1 MSNSQTRQSLKALQE
16 RLASRLAA
24 AQASGADA
32 AWLAIEA
39 HGQRYLL
46 PLVQSGE
53 IFPVPFVQRVPYT
66 QAWFLGVAALRGGL
80 MGVVDLGAF
89 LATDHQPVAAP
100 VVTGDAKLVALHP
113 ALGVNAALWV
123 DRLVGLRGVGMFTG
137 AEPRPEGVSPV
148 LGQVLTDAKG
158 DRWQE
163 LNLQALAEWPDFL
176 SVLA

>member
-1 MSNSQTRQSLKALQE
+1 MSNGQTRQSLKALQE

-66 QAWFLGVAALRGGL
+66 QPWFLGVAALRGGL
-80 MGVVDLGAF
+80 MGVVDLGG
-89 LATDHQPVAAP
+89 LLTPDQAAP
-100 VVTGDAKLVALHP
+100 ALTAAGDAKLVALHP

-123 DRLVGLRGVGMFTG
+123 DRLVGLRGVAAFSG
-137 AEPRPEGVSPV
+137 AEPRPEGASPV
-148 LGQVLTDAKG
+148 LGQVLTDVRG
-158 DRWQE
+158 ERWQE
-163 LNLQALAEWPDFL
+163 LNLQALAEWPAFL
-176 SVLA
+176 SVVA

>member
-24 AQASGADA
+24 AQVSGADA
-32 AWLAIEA
+32 AWLAVEA
-39 HGQRYLL
+39 HGQRFLL

-66 QAWFLGVAALRGGL
+66 QSWFLGVAALRGGL
-80 MGVVDLGAF
+80 MGVVDLGGM
-89 LATDHQPVAAP
+89 LAPDQPASAL
-100 VVTGDAKLVALHP
+100 TGAGEAKLVALHP

-137 AEPRPEGVSPV
+137 AEPRAEGALPV
-148 LGQVLTDAKG
+148 LGQVLTDARG
-158 DRWQE
+158 ERWQE
-163 LNLQALAEWPDFL
+163 LNLQALAEWPNFL
-176 SVLA
+176 SVVA

>member
-39 HGQRYLL
+39 HRRRYLL

-66 QAWFLGVAALRGGL
+66 QPWFLGVAALRGGL

-89 LATDHQPVAAP
+89 LAADQSVSSSA
-100 VVTGDAKLVALHP
+100 VTGDAKLVALHP

-137 AEPRPEGVSPV
+137 AEPRAEGTAPI

-163 LNLQALAEWPDFL
+163 LNLQALADWPDFL